1 MTDPEDQARL
11 ARLREI
17 REGMESLHKEA
28 LAERGGKNFTTEET
42 LELIR
47 RHGLAGDTA
56 EDYALEGREPN
67 DDA

>member
-1 MTDPEDQARL
+1 MTDPEEQARL

-17 REGMESLHKEA
+17 REGMESLRVEA
-28 LAERGGKNFTTEET
+28 LAERGDKNFTTEET

-47 RHGLAGDTA
+47 RHGLAGDTV
-56 EDYALEGREPN
+56 EDYALQGREPN